1 MTTTAKIGAFFL
13 AALVLA
19 GFLILKIEQL
29 PLKGKKSDN
38 TLDVTFKDVAGLD
51 DKSPVR
57 IAGVRIGKVDGIKL
71 RPDGTAIVHLLLD
84 PDVEVRTGATG
95 EIKSLGL
102 LGDKYVEIH
111 PGTPGAPRLP
121 KDTVIA
127 GGQPTSM
134 DDLTKLAS
142 DIGKDVKELTGA
154 FAGSLGGA
162 RGEEKI
168 NRIVDN
174 LGKLSESLAALVEQN
189 RANVGATMANLK
201 EFSAEIRETLAR
213 VDRIIDEN
221 RVSVKGTVTNIDQIT
236 DKLKTTADNLNSITA
251 KLDRGEGTM
260 GKLLNDD
267 ETHKSI
273 NEALQS
279 VKSGVET
286 FTGTLSKINKLDI
299 NLGFGGEYLTR
310 DKAAREHFRLDVYPN
325 PNKLYRVELIAL
337 PNGKRSN
344 VVYNT
349 TFNTGGVTSTTT
361 TSVETRE
368 DTLVVSAELGYRF
381 GNTFLRGGM
390 IESRGGVGIDQF
402 FLKDK
407 LQLTAEA
414 FDFSKFRTD
423 QGHVRLFGQWNL
435 DKNLYVS
442 AGVDEV
448 LNSSVRSVFLGG
460 GIRWKDDDIRSLLG
474 ALPLLK

>member
-29 PLKGKKSDN
+29 PLGAGKTQN
-38 TLDVTFKDVAGLD
+38 TIEVKFKDVAGLD

-57 IAGVRIGKVDGIKL
+57 IAGVRVGKVEGIKL
-71 RPDGTAIVHLLLD
+71 MPDGTAVVRLLLD

-102 LGDKYVEIH
+102 LGDKYVEVH

-121 KDTVIA
+121 KDALIS
-127 GGQPTSM
+127 GGASTSV
-134 DDLTKLAS
+134 DDLTKLAA

-162 RGEEKI
+162 RGEERI

-174 LGKLSESLAALVEQN
+174 LGKLSESLAALVTQN
-189 RANVGATMANLK
+189 RSNVDATMANLK
-201 EFSAEIRETLAR
+201 EFSAGIRETLAR
-213 VDRIIDEN
+213 VDRILDEN
-221 RVSVKGTVTNIDQIT
+221 RMTVKGTVANIDQIT
-236 DKLKTTADNLNSITA
+236 DKLKATADNLTSITA

-267 ETHKSI
+267 ETHRSI

-279 VKSGVET
+279 VKSGVEE

-299 NLGFGGEYLTR
+299 NLGIGGEYLTR
-310 DKAAREHFRLDVYPN
+310 EKAAREYFRLDVYPN
-325 PNKLYRVELIAL
+325 PKKLYRVELIAL

-349 TFNTGGVTSTTT
+349 TFDAGGVSSTTT

-381 GNTFLRGGM
+381 GDTFLRGGM
-390 IESRGGVGIDQF
+390 IESRGGVGIDQY
-402 FLKDK
+402 FLKDR

-423 QGHVRLFGQWNL
+423 QGHIRLFGQWNL

-448 LNSSVRSVFLGG
+448 LNSKVRSVFLGG
-460 GIRWKDDDIRSLLG
+460 GIRWKDEDIRSLLG